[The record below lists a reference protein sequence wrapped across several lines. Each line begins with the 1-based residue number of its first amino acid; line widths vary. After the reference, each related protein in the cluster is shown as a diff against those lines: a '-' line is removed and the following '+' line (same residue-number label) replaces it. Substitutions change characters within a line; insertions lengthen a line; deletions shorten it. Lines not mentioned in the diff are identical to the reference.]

1 MRLPALNRYNQLEKI
16 MTQSEAVRA
25 LVKDK
30 WKIVRERKNGT
41 IIMFNDDY
49 DEVILLIS
57 TNGII
62 TLV

>member
-1 MRLPALNRYNQLEKI
+1 